1 MRLVAGFS
9 VYSISKIKDFYMTD
23 IPLASHLISPRTG
36 YNHHGLYIGNNTVI
50 HLTRTGIIEAVPMH
64 EFTDGNGYRIQKYHS
79 TFSHQEIIER
89 AKSRLGNS
97 DYSVI
102 SNNCEHFINWCLHN
116 SNRSNQVIDVT
127 TLSSGITGI
136 AAKNLI
142 TKAPLIAEGSG
153 TLGSGSF
160 SLLSV
165 IPITTAAIA
174 GYGVYKLAKWVR
186 DN

>member
-1 MRLVAGFS
+1 
-9 VYSISKIKDFYMTD
+9 MTD
-23 IPLASHLISPRTG
+23 IPMASHLISPRTG

-50 HLTRTGIIEAVPMH
+50 HLTRTGVIEAVPMH
-64 EFTDGNGYRIQKYHS
+64 DFTDGNGYKIQKYHS
-79 TFSHQEIIER
+79 QFSHQEIIER
-89 AKSRLGNS
+89 AKSRLGNN

-102 SNNCEHFINWCLHN
+102 FNNCEHFINWCIFN
-116 SNRSNQVIDVT
+116 TNRSNQVIDVT
-127 TLSSGITGI
+127 ALSTSVAGI

-142 TKAPLIAEGSG
+142 TKAPVIAETTA
-153 TLGSGSF
+153 TLGTSSF
-160 SLLSV
+160 SLLSA